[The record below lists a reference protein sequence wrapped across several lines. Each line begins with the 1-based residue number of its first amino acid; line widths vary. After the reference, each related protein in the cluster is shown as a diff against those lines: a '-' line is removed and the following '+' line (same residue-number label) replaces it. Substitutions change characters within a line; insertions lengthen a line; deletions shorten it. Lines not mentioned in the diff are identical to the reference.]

1 MATRRRKPIE
11 HTPEET
17 TVTTVADR
25 HPFRH
30 SLDTGDRGVLV
41 MWAQS
46 QLTESGHYTGDLD
59 GRYDRE
65 VSLAVR
71 QYQSDNDLR
80 ITGVIDRRT
89 WECLSQS

>member
-11 HTPEET
+11 RTEPEKEPA
-17 TVTTVADR
+17 TVSER
-25 HPFRH
+25 YPFRH
-30 SLDTGDRGVLV
+30 SLDSGDRGVLV

-46 QLTESGHYTGDLD
+46 KLMKNGHYEGPLD

-71 QYQSDNDLR
+71 RFQDEKGLKV
-80 ITGVIDRRT
+80 TGVIDRRT
-89 WECLSQS
+89 WESL